1 VKARLAASIVLT
13 AALALGT
20 TGCTL
25 IAVQGTLKQYQP
37 SDGVAAT
44 VGDLK
49 VRNLFGVT
57 SDGTDLA
64 LVFTVINTG
73 TSAQTL
79 QVQYTDTDKTP
90 QTILVPVEAG
100 ASLSV
105 GGPNAQLVL
114 RNAGA
119 TLGALYPV
127 YLVYGTAQGT
137 QAQVPVLDNRMES
150 YIDLL
155 PSPAP
160 TVEPT
165 AVPSPTAIP

>member
-37 SDGVAAT
+37 SDGVAAN

-49 VRNLFGVT
+49 VRNLFAV
-57 SDGTDLA
+57 SADGNDLA
-64 LVFTVINTG
+64 LVFTVINSG

-79 QVQYTDTDKTP
+79 QLQYTDAAGNT
-90 QTILVPVEAG
+90 QNLLVPVEANS
-100 ASLSV
+100 SLSV
-105 GGPNAQLVL
+105 GGPDTQLVL
-114 RNAGA
+114 RNTGA
-119 TLGALYPV
+119 TLGSLYPV
-127 YLVYGTAQGT
+127 YLVYGDATGT
-137 QAQVPVLDNRMES
+137 VAHVPVLDNRMAS
-150 YIDLL
+150 YTDLL

-165 AVPSPTAIP
+165 AQPSPTAIP